1 MPKTKFRYK
10 NTRQEFTFTD
20 AKQIARVKKE
30 SSWILLEEEEKRK
43 YTKKVEEPES
53 EITE

>member
-1 MPKTKFRYK
+1 MPKATFKYR
-10 NTRQEFTFTD
+10 NTGQEFTFTD

-53 EITE
+53 ETTE